1 MVAFAT
7 SACHHWALREGIE
20 SVRHDPSNGG
30 AGVSTIKALDGLRG
44 VAALIVMLSHFNL
57 VVPRFLGGAVH
68 ESGHAGVMIFFI
80 LSGFLMGMLYLG
92 APPSRRAVA
101 QFLVHRGARIIPLY
115 LAVILA
121 CVVIATIGPDR
132 AWVYSLYRWET
143 LLSHLLLIRGEGV
156 LWTVPVEIQFYL
168 LVPLIWLA
176 LGKAPRATIIGLI
189 VAIAAI
195 YLARLAYVPPDKS
208 IAGRLMIGLPY
219 FLAGLVLSRCVTPMT
234 GGRWWDVGFVA
245 AAGSLLLLY
254 PNLVPQ
260 ALLGGG
266 DYWLN
271 PVSLLLAALL
281 LIASQRSRLAEHVLG
296 SRPLRFLGQ
305 ISYGIYLLH
314 FLAIVNLSRFATLY
328 PKTYL
333 LFALS
338 LVVVI
343 AAATLAHILIERPAR
358 AAINR
363 WFDRARQVPPDTQRE
378 PTFERAP

>member
-1 MVAFAT
+1 
-7 SACHHWALREGIE
+7 
-20 SVRHDPSNGG
+20 VRHDPNNCG
-30 AGVSTIKALDGLRG
+30 AGMSPIKALDGLRG
-44 VAALIVMLSHFNL
+44 VAALLVMLSHFNL

-80 LSGFLMGMLYLG
+80 LSGFLMGLLYLG
-92 APPSRRAVA
+92 APASSRAVA
-101 QFLVHRGARIIPLY
+101 QFLVRRGARVIPLY

-121 CVVIATIGPDR
+121 CLVVAQIGPDR
-132 AWVYSLYRWET
+132 AWVYSLSRWET
-143 LLSHLLLIRGEGV
+143 LLSHLLLICGEGV

-176 LGKAPRATIIGLI
+176 FAQAPRATIIGL
-189 VAIAAI
+189 VAAIATI

-208 IAGRLMIGLPY
+208 IIARLMVGLPY
-219 FLAGLVLSRCVTPMT
+219 FLAGLVLSRCITPT
-234 GGRWWDVGFVA
+234 VGGRGWDVAFVA

-260 ALLGGG
+260 AVLGGV
-266 DYWLN
+266 DHWLN
-271 PVSLLLAALL
+271 PVSLLLVALL
-281 LIASQRSRLAEHVLG
+281 LIASLRSRLAEHILG
-296 SRPLRFLGQ
+296 SPPLRFLGQ

-314 FLAIVNLSRFATLY
+314 FVAIMNLSRFATLY
-328 PKTYL
+328 PKSYL

-358 AAINR
+358 DAINR
-363 WFDRARQVPPDTQRE
+363 WFDRPRETPPDERRE
-378 PTFERAP
+378 PTFERVA